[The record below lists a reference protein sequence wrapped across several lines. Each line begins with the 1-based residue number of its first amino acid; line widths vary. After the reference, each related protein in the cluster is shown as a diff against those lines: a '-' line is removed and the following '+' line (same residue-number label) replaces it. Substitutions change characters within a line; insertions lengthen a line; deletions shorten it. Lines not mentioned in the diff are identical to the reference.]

1 MAKEQIDEKD
11 KIKIPEELPLLSLK
25 NSVVFPFLTTPLI
38 VGRKKSLEA
47 VRNASKEH
55 NLIVV
60 AAQKEENKEEVS
72 EEDIYSVGTVCAI
85 KQVSNISENEIKC
98 IVEGISRVKIK
109 NFTQTEPYFRVAV
122 ELMKETPL
130 VEDEETRNLTTTL
143 RMQVEKFIKLGI
155 PLPTAFVVAATNISD
170 TEIQADLFASYL
182 LSDTKQ
188 KQKILEE
195 SNLKKRLKKL
205 TEFLGEELKRFEVQ
219 SQIRDKVQKE
229 VGKTQ
234 REYYLRQQLKAIKNE
249 LGEFDESVALTK
261 ELEKKL
267 QKKKMPKD
275 VKEKVLKEIQRLETI
290 PSMSPEYSYVRT
302 YIEWMLDVP
311 WSEKTKDVLDLKKA
325 KKILDSDHYD
335 LEKVKTHILDYLAVR
350 KLKGETTKGPIL
362 CFVGPP
368 GVGKTSLGQSIA
380 KALGRKFIRMSIG
393 GIRDEAE
400 IRGHRRTYVGALPGR
415 IIQGL
420 TQVGTNNPVFML
432 DEIDKVGMDYRGD
445 PSSAL
450 LEVLDPEQNN
460 SFRDHY
466 LEVPFDLSNV
476 MFITTANILD
486 TIHPALR
493 DRMEIIE
500 IPGYSSEEKVH
511 IAKNFLIPK
520 QLKEQGIEKYN
531 IKFDDEAI
539 LTIIEEYTREAGVR
553 NLERE
558 IANICKKIAREI
570 VEGKKHPEVVT
581 ADTVRK
587 FLGVP
592 KILPSEIEDKN
603 TVGVATGLAYT
614 PVGGDILLIEST
626 YYKGNGNLI
635 LTGKLGDVMQE
646 SAKAAIS
653 YIRSKAKD
661 FGIDEDL
668 FEKSDIHIHVPAGA
682 IPKDGPSA
690 GVAITTS
697 LVSAFTGIPV
707 LRKVGMT
714 GEITLRGRVLPIG
727 GLKEKL
733 LAAKRA
739 GLEKVVLPEK
749 NRQDLEE
756 VPENILKGLK
766 LEFVETIDE
775 VLKHALERSPL
786 KSTEADEKTKKPE
799 SKKPVAEQPVTEKT
813 VAEQPVMEQPAT
825 EQPSGF
831 DSTISAE

>member
-1 MAKEQIDEKD
+1 MAEEKRLGKNKE

-25 NSVVFPFLTTPLI
+25 NSVIFPFLATPLV

-47 VRNASKEH
+47 VKSASREH
-55 NLIVV
+55 KIIVV
-60 AAQKEENKEEVS
+60 VAQKEENKEQVEK
-72 EEDIYSVGTVCAI
+72 DDLYDVGTACAI
-85 KQVSNISENEIKC
+85 KQVANISENETKC

-109 NFTQTEPYFRVAV
+109 YFTQTEPYFRVATEV
-122 ELMKETPL
+122 LEEIPL
-130 VEDEETRNLTTTL
+130 IEDEETENLNTTV
-143 RMQVEKFIKLGI
+143 RMQVEKFIQLGI
-155 PLPTAFVVAATNISD
+155 PLPTAFVVAATNISKPEVQ
-170 TEIQADLFASYL
+170 TDLFASYL
-182 LSDTKQ
+182 LSSTKQ

-195 SNLKKRLKKL
+195 NNLKIRLKKL
-205 TEFLGEELKRFEVQ
+205 TEYLGEELKRFEVQ
-219 SQIRDKVQKE
+219 SQIRDKVHKE

-249 LGEFDESVALTK
+249 LGEFDESIALTR

-267 QKKKMPKD
+267 QKKKMPKEAND
-275 VKEKVLKEIQRLETI
+275 KVLKEIERLEDI
-290 PSMSPEYSYVRT
+290 PSMSPEHSYVRT
-302 YIEWMLDVP
+302 YVELMLDVP
-311 WSEKTKDVLDLKKA
+311 WSEKTKDVMDLKKA
-325 KKILDSDHYD
+325 KKILDGDHYD

-350 KLKGETTKGPIL
+350 KLKGKSTKGPIL

-380 KALGRKFIRMSIG
+380 KSLGRKFIRMSIG

-432 DEIDKVGMDYRGD
+432 DEVDKIGMDYRGD

-450 LEVLDPEQNN
+450 LEVLDPDQNN

-466 LEVPFDLSNV
+466 LEVPFDLSNT

-493 DRMEIIE
+493 DRMETIE
-500 IPGYSSEEKVH
+500 IPGYSSEEKIH
-511 IAKNFLIPK
+511 IAEKFLIPK

-531 IKFDDEAI
+531 VKFTGEAI
-539 LTIIEEYTREAGVR
+539 SLIIEEYTREAGVR

-570 VEGKKHPEVVT
+570 VEGKRYPRNITTKK
-581 ADTVRK
+581 VRNY
-587 FLGVP
+587 LGVS
-592 KILPSEIEDKN
+592 KVLPSEIEDKN
-603 TVGVATGLAYT
+603 RVGVATGLAYT

-626 YYKGNGNLI
+626 YYGGSGVLI

-653 YIRSKAKD
+653 YIHSRAKD
-661 FGIDEDL
+661 FGIEDKL
-668 FEKSDIHIHVPAGA
+668 FSKSDIHIHVPAGA
-682 IPKDGPSA
+682 VPKDGPSA
-690 GVAITTS
+690 GVAITSS

-707 LRKVGMT
+707 IRDVGMT

-739 GLEKVVLPEK
+739 GLKKVVLPEK
-749 NRQDLEE
+749 NRKDLDE
-756 VPENILKGLK
+756 VPKSILKGLK
-766 LEFVETIDE
+766 LEFVENIDD
-775 VLKHALERSPL
+775 VIKHTLERYPSKLESPDD
-786 KSTEADEKTKKPE
+786 KSVKA
-799 SKKPVAEQPVTEKT
+799 PVEEPKIRQSQRFTP
-813 VAEQPVMEQPAT
+813 
-825 EQPSGF
+825 
-831 DSTISAE
+831 TIQ

>member
-1 MAKEQIDEKD
+1 MAEEKRFSKNKE

-25 NSVVFPFLTTPLI
+25 NSVVFPFLATPLV

-47 VRNASKEH
+47 VKSASREH
-55 NLIVV
+55 NIMVV
-60 AAQKEENKEEVS
+60 VAQKEENKELVEK
-72 EEDIYSVGTVCAI
+72 DDLYDVGTACAI
-85 KQVSNISENEIKC
+85 KQVANISENETKC

-109 NFTQTEPYFRVAV
+109 YFTQTEPYFRVATEV
-122 ELMKETPL
+122 LEEIPL
-130 VEDEETRNLTTTL
+130 IEDEETEKLNTTV
-143 RMQVEKFIKLGI
+143 RMQVEKFIQLGI
-155 PLPTAFVVAATNISD
+155 PLPTAFVVAATNISKP
-170 TEIQADLFASYL
+170 EIQTDLFASYL
-182 LSDTKQ
+182 LSSTKQ

-195 SNLKKRLKKL
+195 NNLKIRLKKL
-205 TEFLGEELKRFEVQ
+205 TEYLGEELKRFEVQ

-249 LGEFDESVALTK
+249 LGEFDESMALTR

-267 QKKKMPKD
+267 QKKKMPEEAND
-275 VKEKVLKEIQRLETI
+275 KVLKEIERLENI
-290 PSMSPEYSYVRT
+290 PSMSPEHSYVRT
-302 YIEWMLDVP
+302 YVELMLDVP
-311 WSEKTKDVLDLKKA
+311 WSEKTKDVLNLKKA
-325 KKILDSDHYD
+325 KKILDGDHYD

-350 KLKGETTKGPIL
+350 KLKGKATKGPIL

-380 KALGRKFIRMSIG
+380 KSLGRKFIRMSIG

-432 DEIDKVGMDYRGD
+432 DEIDKVGTDYRGD

-466 LEVPFDLSNV
+466 LEVQFDLSNT

-493 DRMEIIE
+493 DRMETIE
-500 IPGYSSEEKVH
+500 IPGYSSEEKIH
-511 IAKNFLIPK
+511 IAEKFLIPK

-531 IKFDDEAI
+531 VKFTDEAI
-539 LTIIEEYTREAGVR
+539 SLIIEEYTREAGVR

-570 VEGKKHPEVVT
+570 VEGKRYPRNITTGK
-581 ADTVRK
+581 VRD
-587 FLGVP
+587 FLGVS
-592 KILPSEIEDKN
+592 KIFPSEIEDKN
-603 TVGVATGLAYT
+603 KVGVATGLAYT
-614 PVGGDILLIEST
+614 PAGGDILLIEST
-626 YYKGNGNLI
+626 YYRGSGELI

-653 YIRSKAKD
+653 YIHSRAKA
-661 FGIDEDL
+661 FGIADRL
-668 FEKSDIHIHVPAGA
+668 FSKSDIHVHVPAGA
-682 IPKDGPSA
+682 VPKDGPSA
-690 GVAITTS
+690 GVAITSS

-707 LRKVGMT
+707 IRDVGMT

-739 GLEKVVLPEK
+739 GLKKVVLPEK
-749 NRQDLEE
+749 NRKDLDE
-756 VPENILKGLK
+756 VPKGILKGLK
-766 LEFVETIDE
+766 LEFVENIDD
-775 VLKHALERSPL
+775 VIKHTLERYPSKVCTPDDKGVKISDEEL
-786 KSTEADEKTKKPE
+786 KIRQSQRFTP
-799 SKKPVAEQPVTEKT
+799 
-813 VAEQPVMEQPAT
+813 
-825 EQPSGF
+825 
-831 DSTISAE
+831 TIQ

>member
-1 MAKEQIDEKD
+1 MAEEKRFSKNKE

-25 NSVVFPFLTTPLI
+25 NSVVFPFLATPLV

-47 VRNASKEH
+47 VKSASREH
-55 NLIVV
+55 NIMVV
-60 AAQKEENKEEVS
+60 VAQKEENKEQVEKG
-72 EEDIYSVGTVCAI
+72 DLYDVGTACAI
-85 KQVSNISENEIKC
+85 KQVANISESETKC

-109 NFTQTEPYFRVAV
+109 YFTQTEPYFRVAT
-122 ELMKETPL
+122 EALEEIPL
-130 VEDEETRNLTTTL
+130 IEDEETEKLNTTV
-143 RMQVEKFIKLGI
+143 RMQVEKFIQLGI
-155 PLPTAFVVAATNISD
+155 PLPTAFVVAATNISRP
-170 TEIQADLFASYL
+170 EIQTDLFASYL
-182 LSDTKQ
+182 LSSTKQ

-195 SNLKKRLKKL
+195 NNLKIRLKKL
-205 TEFLGEELKRFEVQ
+205 TEYLGEELKRFEVQ

-249 LGEFDESVALTK
+249 LGEFDESIALTR

-267 QKKKMPKD
+267 QKKKMPKEAKD
-275 VKEKVLKEIQRLETI
+275 KVLKEIERLENI

-302 YIEWMLDVP
+302 YVELMLDVP
-311 WSEKTKDVLDLKKA
+311 WSEKTKDVLNLKKA
-325 KKILDSDHYD
+325 KKILDGDHYD

-350 KLKGETTKGPIL
+350 KLKGKATKGPIL

-380 KALGRKFIRMSIG
+380 KSLGRKFIRMSIG

-466 LEVPFDLSNV
+466 LEVQFDLSNT

-493 DRMEIIE
+493 DRMETIE
-500 IPGYSSEEKVH
+500 IPGYSSEEKIH
-511 IAKNFLIPK
+511 IAEKFLIPK
-520 QLKEQGIEKYN
+520 QLKEQGVEKYN
-531 IKFDDEAI
+531 VKFTGKAI
-539 LTIIEEYTREAGVR
+539 SLIIEEYTREAGVR

-570 VEGKKHPEVVT
+570 VEGKRYPRNITSER
-581 ADTVRK
+581 VRD
-587 FLGVP
+587 FLGVS
-592 KILPSEIEDKN
+592 KIFPSEIEDKN
-603 TVGVATGLAYT
+603 KVGVATGLAYT

-626 YYKGNGNLI
+626 YYRGSGELI

-653 YIRSKAKD
+653 YIHSRAKA
-661 FGIDEDL
+661 FGIEDKL
-668 FEKSDIHIHVPAGA
+668 FSKSDIHIHVPAGA
-682 IPKDGPSA
+682 VPKDGPSA
-690 GVAITTS
+690 GVAITSS

-707 LRKVGMT
+707 IRDVGMT

-739 GLEKVVLPEK
+739 GLKKVVLPEK
-749 NRQDLEE
+749 NRKDLDE
-756 VPENILKGLK
+756 VPKGIFKGLK
-766 LEFVETIDE
+766 LEFVENIDD
-775 VLKHALERSPL
+775 VIKHTLERYPL
-786 KSTEADEKTKKPE
+786 NVDISGDKGIKISDEELKIRQSHRFT
-799 SKKPVAEQPVTEKT
+799 
-813 VAEQPVMEQPAT
+813 
-825 EQPSGF
+825 
-831 DSTISAE
+831 STIQ

>member
-1 MAKEQIDEKD
+1 MAEEKRLGKNKE

-25 NSVVFPFLTTPLI
+25 NSVIFPFLATPLV

-47 VRNASKEH
+47 VKSASREH
-55 NLIVV
+55 KIIVV
-60 AAQKEENKEEVS
+60 VAQKEENKEQVEK
-72 EEDIYSVGTVCAI
+72 DDLYDVGTACAI
-85 KQVSNISENEIKC
+85 KQVANISENETKC

-109 NFTQTEPYFRVAV
+109 YFTQTEPYFRVATEV
-122 ELMKETPL
+122 LEEIPL
-130 VEDEETRNLTTTL
+130 IEDEETENLNTTV
-143 RMQVEKFIKLGI
+143 RMQVEKFIQLGI
-155 PLPTAFVVAATNISD
+155 PLPTAFVVAATNISKPEVQ
-170 TEIQADLFASYL
+170 TDLFASYL
-182 LSDTKQ
+182 LSSTKQ

-195 SNLKKRLKKL
+195 NNLKIRLKKL
-205 TEFLGEELKRFEVQ
+205 TEYLGEELKRFEVQ
-219 SQIRDKVQKE
+219 SQIRDKVHKE

-249 LGEFDESVALTK
+249 LGEFDESISLTR

-267 QKKKMPKD
+267 QKKKMPKEAND
-275 VKEKVLKEIQRLETI
+275 KVLKEIERLEDI
-290 PSMSPEYSYVRT
+290 PSMSPEHSYVRT
-302 YIEWMLDVP
+302 YVELMLDVP
-311 WSEKTKDVLDLKKA
+311 WSEKTKDVVDLKKA
-325 KKILDSDHYD
+325 KKILDGDHYD

-350 KLKGETTKGPIL
+350 KLKGKSTKGPIL

-380 KALGRKFIRMSIG
+380 KSLGRKFIRMSIG

-432 DEIDKVGMDYRGD
+432 DEVDKVGMDYRGD

-450 LEVLDPEQNN
+450 LEVLDPDQNN

-466 LEVPFDLSNV
+466 LEVPFDLSNT

-493 DRMEIIE
+493 DRMETIE
-500 IPGYSSEEKVH
+500 IPGYSSEEKIH
-511 IAKNFLIPK
+511 IAEKFLVPK

-531 IKFDDEAI
+531 VKFTGEAI
-539 LTIIEEYTREAGVR
+539 SLIIEEYTREAGVR

-570 VEGKKHPEVVT
+570 VEGKRYPRNITTKK
-581 ADTVRK
+581 VRNY
-587 FLGVP
+587 LGVS
-592 KILPSEIEDKN
+592 KVLPSEIEDKN
-603 TVGVATGLAYT
+603 RVGVATGLAYT

-626 YYKGNGNLI
+626 YYGGSGILI

-653 YIRSKAKD
+653 YIHSRAKD
-661 FGIDEDL
+661 FGIEDKL
-668 FEKSDIHIHVPAGA
+668 FSKSDIHIHVPAGA
-682 IPKDGPSA
+682 VPKDGPSA
-690 GVAITTS
+690 GVAITSS

-707 LRKVGMT
+707 IRDVGMT

-739 GLEKVVLPEK
+739 GLKKVVLPEK
-749 NRQDLEE
+749 NRKDLDD
-756 VPENILKGLK
+756 VPKSILKGLK
-766 LEFVETIDE
+766 LEFVENIDD
-775 VLKHALERSPL
+775 VIKHTLERYPSKLESPDD
-786 KSTEADEKTKKPE
+786 KIVKA
-799 SKKPVAEQPVTEKT
+799 PVEEPKIRQSQRFTP
-813 VAEQPVMEQPAT
+813 
-825 EQPSGF
+825 
-831 DSTISAE
+831 TIQ

>member
-1 MAKEQIDEKD
+1 MAEEKRLGKNKE

-25 NSVVFPFLTTPLI
+25 NSVVFPFLATPLV

-47 VRNASKEH
+47 VKSASREH
-55 NLIVV
+55 KIIVV
-60 AAQKEENKEEVS
+60 VAQKEENKEQVEK
-72 EEDIYSVGTVCAI
+72 DDLYDVGTACAI
-85 KQVSNISENEIKC
+85 KQVANISENETKC

-109 NFTQTEPYFRVAV
+109 YFTQTEPYFRVATEV
-122 ELMKETPL
+122 LEEIPL
-130 VEDEETRNLTTTL
+130 IEDEETENLNTTV
-143 RMQVEKFIKLGI
+143 RMQVEKFIQLGI
-155 PLPTAFVVAATNISD
+155 PLPTAFVVAATNISRPD
-170 TEIQADLFASYL
+170 VQTDLFASYL
-182 LSDTKQ
+182 LSSTKQ

-195 SNLKKRLKKL
+195 NNLKIRLKKL
-205 TEFLGEELKRFEVQ
+205 TEYLGEELKRFEVQ

-249 LGEFDESVALTK
+249 LGEFDESIALTR

-267 QKKKMPKD
+267 QKKKMPKEAND
-275 VKEKVLKEIQRLETI
+275 KVLKEIERLEDI
-290 PSMSPEYSYVRT
+290 PSMSPEHSYVRT
-302 YIEWMLDVP
+302 YVELMLDVP
-311 WSEKTKDVLDLKKA
+311 WSEKTKDVMDLKKA
-325 KKILDSDHYD
+325 KKILDGDHYD

-350 KLKGETTKGPIL
+350 KLKGKSTKGPIL

-380 KALGRKFIRMSIG
+380 KSLGRKFIRMSIG

-432 DEIDKVGMDYRGD
+432 DEVDKVGMDYRGD

-450 LEVLDPEQNN
+450 LEVLDPDQNN

-466 LEVPFDLSNV
+466 LEVPFDLSNT

-493 DRMEIIE
+493 DRMETIE
-500 IPGYSSEEKVH
+500 IPGYSSEEKIH
-511 IAKNFLIPK
+511 IAEKFLIPK

-531 IKFDDEAI
+531 VKFTGEAI
-539 LTIIEEYTREAGVR
+539 SLIIEEYTREAGVR

-570 VEGKKHPEVVT
+570 VEGKRYPSNITTKK
-581 ADTVRK
+581 VRNY
-587 FLGVP
+587 LGVS
-592 KILPSEIEDKN
+592 KVLPSEIEDKN
-603 TVGVATGLAYT
+603 RVGVATGLAYT

-626 YYKGNGNLI
+626 YYGGSGVLI

-653 YIRSKAKD
+653 YIHSRAKD
-661 FGIDEDL
+661 FGIEDKL
-668 FEKSDIHIHVPAGA
+668 FSKSDIHIHVPAGA
-682 IPKDGPSA
+682 VPKDGPSA
-690 GVAITTS
+690 GVAITSS

-707 LRKVGMT
+707 IRNVGMT

-739 GLEKVVLPEK
+739 GLKKVVLPEK
-749 NRQDLEE
+749 NRKDLDE
-756 VPENILKGLK
+756 VPKSILKGLK
-766 LEFVETIDE
+766 LEFVENIDD
-775 VLKHALERSPL
+775 VIKHTLERYPSKLESPDD
-786 KSTEADEKTKKPE
+786 KGVKAPVEEPE
-799 SKKPVAEQPVTEKT
+799 IRQSQRFTP
-813 VAEQPVMEQPAT
+813 
-825 EQPSGF
+825 
-831 DSTISAE
+831 TIQ

>member
-1 MAKEQIDEKD
+1 MAEEKRLGKNKE

-25 NSVVFPFLTTPLI
+25 NSVIFPFLATPLV

-47 VRNASKEH
+47 VKSASREH
-55 NLIVV
+55 KIIVV
-60 AAQKEENKEEVS
+60 VAQKEENKEQVEK
-72 EEDIYSVGTVCAI
+72 DDLYDVGTACAI
-85 KQVSNISENEIKC
+85 KQVANISESETKC

-109 NFTQTEPYFRVAV
+109 YFTQTEPYFRVATEV
-122 ELMKETPL
+122 LEEIPL
-130 VEDEETRNLTTTL
+130 IEDEETENLNTTV
-143 RMQVEKFIKLGI
+143 RMQVEKFIQLGI
-155 PLPTAFVVAATNISD
+155 PLPTAFVVAATNISKPEVQ
-170 TEIQADLFASYL
+170 TDLFASYL
-182 LSDTKQ
+182 LSSTKQ

-195 SNLKKRLKKL
+195 NNLKIRLKKL
-205 TEFLGEELKRFEVQ
+205 TEYLGEELKRFEVQ
-219 SQIRDKVQKE
+219 SQIRDKVHKE

-249 LGEFDESVALTK
+249 LGEFDESIALTR

-267 QKKKMPKD
+267 QKKKMPKEAND
-275 VKEKVLKEIQRLETI
+275 KVLKEIERLEDI
-290 PSMSPEYSYVRT
+290 PSMSPEHSYVRT
-302 YIEWMLDVP
+302 YVELMLDVP
-311 WSEKTKDVLDLKKA
+311 WSEKTKDVMDLKKA
-325 KKILDSDHYD
+325 KKILDGDHYD

-350 KLKGETTKGPIL
+350 KLKGKSTKGPIL

-380 KALGRKFIRMSIG
+380 KSLGRKFIRMSIG

-432 DEIDKVGMDYRGD
+432 DEVDKVGMDYRGD

-450 LEVLDPEQNN
+450 LEVLDPDQNN

-466 LEVPFDLSNV
+466 LEVPFDLSNT

-493 DRMEIIE
+493 DRMETIE
-500 IPGYSSEEKVH
+500 IPGYSSEEKIH
-511 IAKNFLIPK
+511 IAEKFLIPK

-531 IKFDDEAI
+531 VKFTGEAI
-539 LTIIEEYTREAGVR
+539 SLIIEEYTREAGVR

-570 VEGKKHPEVVT
+570 VEGKRYPRNITTKK
-581 ADTVRK
+581 VRNY
-587 FLGVP
+587 LGVS
-592 KILPSEIEDKN
+592 KVLPSEIEDKN
-603 TVGVATGLAYT
+603 RVGVATGLAYT

-626 YYKGNGNLI
+626 YYGGSGVLI

-653 YIRSKAKD
+653 YIHSRAKD
-661 FGIDEDL
+661 FGIEDKL
-668 FEKSDIHIHVPAGA
+668 FSKSDIHIHVPAGA
-682 IPKDGPSA
+682 VPKDGPSA
-690 GVAITTS
+690 GVAITSS

-707 LRKVGMT
+707 IRDVGMT

-739 GLEKVVLPEK
+739 GLKKVVLPEK
-749 NRQDLEE
+749 NRKDLDE
-756 VPENILKGLK
+756 VPKSILKGLK
-766 LEFVETIDE
+766 LEFVENIDD
-775 VLKHALERSPL
+775 VIKHTLERYPSKLESPDD
-786 KSTEADEKTKKPE
+786 KSVKA
-799 SKKPVAEQPVTEKT
+799 PVEEPKIRQSQRFTP
-813 VAEQPVMEQPAT
+813 
-825 EQPSGF
+825 
-831 DSTISAE
+831 TIQ

>member
-1 MAKEQIDEKD
+1 MAEEKRLGKNKE

-25 NSVVFPFLTTPLI
+25 NSVVFPFLATPLV

-47 VRNASKEH
+47 VKSASREH
-55 NLIVV
+55 KIIVV
-60 AAQKEENKEEVS
+60 VAQKEENKEQVEK
-72 EEDIYSVGTVCAI
+72 DDLYDVGTACAI
-85 KQVSNISENEIKC
+85 KQVANISENETKC

-109 NFTQTEPYFRVAV
+109 YFTQTEPYFRVATEV
-122 ELMKETPL
+122 LEEIPL
-130 VEDEETRNLTTTL
+130 IEDEETENLNTTV
-143 RMQVEKFIKLGI
+143 RMQVEKFIQLGI
-155 PLPTAFVVAATNISD
+155 PLPTAFVVAATNISKPEVQ
-170 TEIQADLFASYL
+170 TDLFASYL
-182 LSDTKQ
+182 LSSTKQ

-195 SNLKKRLKKL
+195 NNLKIRLKKL
-205 TEFLGEELKRFEVQ
+205 TEYLGEELKRFEVQ

-249 LGEFDESVALTK
+249 LGEFDESIALTK

-267 QKKKMPKD
+267 QKKKMPKEAND
-275 VKEKVLKEIQRLETI
+275 KVLKEIERLEDI
-290 PSMSPEYSYVRT
+290 PSMSPEHSYVRT
-302 YIEWMLDVP
+302 YVELMLDVP
-311 WSEKTKDVLDLKKA
+311 WSEKTKDVMDLKKS
-325 KKILDSDHYD
+325 KKILDGDHYD

-350 KLKGETTKGPIL
+350 KLKGKSTKGPIL

-380 KALGRKFIRMSIG
+380 KSLGRKFIRMSIG

-432 DEIDKVGMDYRGD
+432 DEVDKVGMDYRGD

-450 LEVLDPEQNN
+450 LEVLDPDQNN

-466 LEVPFDLSNV
+466 LEVPFDLSNT

-486 TIHPALR
+486 TVHPALR
-493 DRMEIIE
+493 DRMETIE
-500 IPGYSSEEKVH
+500 IPGYSSEEKIH
-511 IAKNFLIPK
+511 IAEKFLIPK

-531 IKFDDEAI
+531 VKFTGEAI
-539 LTIIEEYTREAGVR
+539 SLIIEEYTREAGVR

-570 VEGKKHPEVVT
+570 VEEKRYPRNITTER
-581 ADTVRK
+581 VRN
-587 FLGVP
+587 FLGVS
-592 KILPSEIEDKN
+592 KVLPSEIEDKN
-603 TVGVATGLAYT
+603 RVGVATGLAYT

-626 YYKGNGNLI
+626 YYGGSGELI

-653 YIRSKAKD
+653 YIHSRAKD
-661 FGIDEDL
+661 FGIEDKL
-668 FEKSDIHIHVPAGA
+668 FSKSDIHIHVPAGA
-682 IPKDGPSA
+682 VPKDGPSA
-690 GVAITTS
+690 GVAITSS

-707 LRKVGMT
+707 IRNVGMT

-739 GLEKVVLPEK
+739 GLKKVVLPEK
-749 NRQDLEE
+749 NRKDLDE
-756 VPENILKGLK
+756 VPKSILKGLK
-766 LEFVETIDE
+766 LEFVENIDD
-775 VLKHALERSPL
+775 VIKHTLERYPSKLESPDD
-786 KSTEADEKTKKPE
+786 KGVKA
-799 SKKPVAEQPVTEKT
+799 PVEEPKIRQSQRFTP
-813 VAEQPVMEQPAT
+813 
-825 EQPSGF
+825 
-831 DSTISAE
+831 TIQ

>member
-1 MAKEQIDEKD
+1 MAEEKRLGKNKE

-25 NSVVFPFLTTPLI
+25 NSVVFPFLATPLV

-47 VRNASKEH
+47 VKSASREH
-55 NLIVV
+55 KIIVV
-60 AAQKEENKEEVS
+60 VAQKEENKEQVEK
-72 EEDIYSVGTVCAI
+72 DDLYDVGTACAI
-85 KQVSNISENEIKC
+85 KQVANISENETKC

-109 NFTQTEPYFRVAV
+109 YFTQTEPYFRVATEV
-122 ELMKETPL
+122 LEEIPL
-130 VEDEETRNLTTTL
+130 IEDEETENLNTTV
-143 RMQVEKFIKLGI
+143 RMQVEKFIQLGI
-155 PLPTAFVVAATNISD
+155 PLPTAFVVAATNISRPD
-170 TEIQADLFASYL
+170 VQTDLFASYL
-182 LSDTKQ
+182 LSSTKQ

-195 SNLKKRLKKL
+195 NNLKIRLKKL
-205 TEFLGEELKRFEVQ
+205 TEYLGEELKRFEVQ

-249 LGEFDESVALTK
+249 LGEFDESIALTR

-267 QKKKMPKD
+267 QKKKMPKEAND
-275 VKEKVLKEIQRLETI
+275 KVLKEIERLEDI
-290 PSMSPEYSYVRT
+290 PSMSPEHSYVRT
-302 YIEWMLDVP
+302 YVELMLDVP
-311 WSEKTKDVLDLKKA
+311 WSEKTKDVMDLKKA
-325 KKILDSDHYD
+325 KKILDGDHYD

-350 KLKGETTKGPIL
+350 KLKGKSTKGPIL

-380 KALGRKFIRMSIG
+380 KSLGRKFIRMSIG

-432 DEIDKVGMDYRGD
+432 DEVDKIGMDYRGD

-450 LEVLDPEQNN
+450 LEVLDPDQNN

-466 LEVPFDLSNV
+466 LEVPFDLSNT

-493 DRMEIIE
+493 DRMETIE
-500 IPGYSSEEKVH
+500 IPGYSSEEKIH
-511 IAKNFLIPK
+511 IAEKFLIPK

-531 IKFDDEAI
+531 VKFTGEAI
-539 LTIIEEYTREAGVR
+539 SLIIEEYTREAGVR

-570 VEGKKHPEVVT
+570 VEGKRYPRNITTKK
-581 ADTVRK
+581 VRNY
-587 FLGVP
+587 LGVS
-592 KILPSEIEDKN
+592 KVLPSEIEDKN
-603 TVGVATGLAYT
+603 RVGVATGLAYT

-626 YYKGNGNLI
+626 YYGGSGVLI

-653 YIRSKAKD
+653 YIHSRAKD
-661 FGIDEDL
+661 FGIEDKL
-668 FEKSDIHIHVPAGA
+668 FSKSDIHIHVPAGA
-682 IPKDGPSA
+682 VPKDGPSA
-690 GVAITTS
+690 GVAITSS

-707 LRKVGMT
+707 IRDVGMT

-739 GLEKVVLPEK
+739 GLKKVVLPEK
-749 NRQDLEE
+749 NRKDLDD
-756 VPENILKGLK
+756 VPKSILKGLK
-766 LEFVETIDE
+766 LEFVENIDD
-775 VLKHALERSPL
+775 VIKHTLERYPSKLESPDD
-786 KSTEADEKTKKPE
+786 KGVKA
-799 SKKPVAEQPVTEKT
+799 PVEEPKIRQSQRFTP
-813 VAEQPVMEQPAT
+813 
-825 EQPSGF
+825 
-831 DSTISAE
+831 TIQ

>member
-1 MAKEQIDEKD
+1 MAEEKRFSKNKE

-25 NSVVFPFLTTPLI
+25 NSVVFPFLATPLV

-47 VRNASKEH
+47 IKSASREH
-55 NLIVV
+55 KIIVV
-60 AAQKEENKEEVS
+60 VAQKEENKEQVEK
-72 EEDIYSVGTVCAI
+72 DDLYDVGTACAI
-85 KQVSNISENEIKC
+85 KQVANISESEIKC

-109 NFTQTEPYFRVAV
+109 YFTQTEPYFRAATEVL
-122 ELMKETPL
+122 EEIPL
-130 VEDEETRNLTTTL
+130 IEDEETENLNTTV
-143 RMQVEKFIKLGI
+143 RMQVEKFIQLGI
-155 PLPTAFVVAATNISD
+155 PLPTAFVVAATNISKPEVQ
-170 TEIQADLFASYL
+170 TDLFASYL
-182 LSDTKQ
+182 LSGTKQ

-195 SNLKKRLKKL
+195 NNLKIRLKKL
-205 TEFLGEELKRFEVQ
+205 TEYLGEELKRFEVQ

-234 REYYLRQQLKAIKNE
+234 REYYLRQQLKTIKNE
-249 LGEFDESVALTK
+249 LGEFDESIALTR

-267 QKKKMPKD
+267 QKKKMPKEAND
-275 VKEKVLKEIQRLETI
+275 KVLKEIERLEDI
-290 PSMSPEYSYVRT
+290 PSMSPEHSYVRT
-302 YIEWMLDVP
+302 YVELMLDVP
-311 WSEKTKDVLDLKKA
+311 WSEKTKDVMDLKKA
-325 KKILDSDHYD
+325 KKILDGDHYD

-350 KLKGETTKGPIL
+350 KLKGKSTKGPIL

-380 KALGRKFIRMSIG
+380 KSLGRKFIRMSIG

-420 TQVGTNNPVFML
+420 TQAGTNNPVFML

-466 LEVPFDLSNV
+466 LEVSFDLSNT

-493 DRMEIIE
+493 DRMETIE
-500 IPGYSSEEKVH
+500 IPGYSSEEKIH
-511 IAKNFLIPK
+511 IAEKFLIPK
-520 QLKEQGIEKYN
+520 QLEEQGIEKYN
-531 IKFDDEAI
+531 VKFTGEAI
-539 LTIIEEYTREAGVR
+539 SLIIEEYTREAGVR

-558 IANICKKIAREI
+558 IANIYKKIAREI
-570 VEGKKHPEVVT
+570 VEGKRYPRNIT
-581 ADTVRK
+581 AERVRN
-587 FLGVP
+587 FLGVS
-592 KILPSEIEDKN
+592 KVLPSEIEDKN
-603 TVGVATGLAYT
+603 RVGVATGLAYT
-614 PVGGDILLIEST
+614 PAGGDILLIEST
-626 YYKGNGNLI
+626 YYGGSGVLI

-653 YIRSKAKD
+653 YIRSRAKD
-661 FGIDEDL
+661 FGIEDKL
-668 FEKSDIHIHVPAGA
+668 FSKSDIHIHVPAGA
-682 IPKDGPSA
+682 VSKDGPSA
-690 GVAITTS
+690 GVAITSS

-707 LRKVGMT
+707 IRDVGMT

-739 GLEKVVLPEK
+739 GLKKVVLPEK
-749 NRQDLEE
+749 NSKDLDE
-756 VPENILKGLK
+756 VPKSILKGLK
-766 LEFVETIDE
+766 LEFVKNIDD
-775 VLKHALERSPL
+775 VIKHTLERYPSKLESPDD
-786 KSTEADEKTKKPE
+786 KGVKAPVGEPE
-799 SKKPVAEQPVTEKT
+799 IRQSQRFTP
-813 VAEQPVMEQPAT
+813 
-825 EQPSGF
+825 
-831 DSTISAE
+831 TIQ

>member
-1 MAKEQIDEKD
+1 MAEEKRLGKNKE

-25 NSVVFPFLTTPLI
+25 NSVIFPFLATPLV

-47 VRNASKEH
+47 VKSASREH
-55 NLIVV
+55 KIIVV
-60 AAQKEENKEEVS
+60 VAQKEENKEQVEK
-72 EEDIYSVGTVCAI
+72 DDLYDVGTACAI
-85 KQVSNISENEIKC
+85 KQVANISENETKC

-109 NFTQTEPYFRVAV
+109 YFTQTEPYFRVATEV
-122 ELMKETPL
+122 LEEIPL
-130 VEDEETRNLTTTL
+130 IEDEETENLNTTV
-143 RMQVEKFIKLGI
+143 RMQVEKFIQLGI
-155 PLPTAFVVAATNISD
+155 PLPTAFVVAATNISKPEVQ
-170 TEIQADLFASYL
+170 TDLFASYL
-182 LSDTKQ
+182 LSSTKQ

-195 SNLKKRLKKL
+195 NNLKIRLKKL
-205 TEFLGEELKRFEVQ
+205 TEYLGEELKRFEVQ
-219 SQIRDKVQKE
+219 SQIRDKVHKE

-249 LGEFDESVALTK
+249 LGEFDESIALTR

-267 QKKKMPKD
+267 QKKKMPKEAND
-275 VKEKVLKEIQRLETI
+275 KVLKEIERLEDI
-290 PSMSPEYSYVRT
+290 PSMSPEHSYVRT
-302 YIEWMLDVP
+302 YVELMLDVP
-311 WSEKTKDVLDLKKA
+311 WSEKTKDVVDLKKA
-325 KKILDSDHYD
+325 KKILDGDHYD

-350 KLKGETTKGPIL
+350 KLKGKSTKGPIL

-380 KALGRKFIRMSIG
+380 KSLGRKFIRMSIG

-432 DEIDKVGMDYRGD
+432 DEVDKVGMDYRGD

-450 LEVLDPEQNN
+450 LEVLDPDQNN

-466 LEVPFDLSNV
+466 LEVPFDLSNT

-493 DRMEIIE
+493 DRMETIE
-500 IPGYSSEEKVH
+500 IPGYSSEEKIH
-511 IAKNFLIPK
+511 IAEKFLVPK

-531 IKFDDEAI
+531 VKFTGEAI
-539 LTIIEEYTREAGVR
+539 SLIIEEYTREAGVR

-570 VEGKKHPEVVT
+570 VEGKRYPRNITTKK
-581 ADTVRK
+581 VRNY
-587 FLGVP
+587 LGVS
-592 KILPSEIEDKN
+592 KVLPSEIEDKN
-603 TVGVATGLAYT
+603 RVGVATGLAYT

-626 YYKGNGNLI
+626 YYGGSGVLI

-653 YIRSKAKD
+653 YIHSRAKD
-661 FGIDEDL
+661 FGIEDKL
-668 FEKSDIHIHVPAGA
+668 FSKSDIHIHVPAGA
-682 IPKDGPSA
+682 VPKDGPSA
-690 GVAITTS
+690 GVAITSS

-707 LRKVGMT
+707 IRDVGMT

-739 GLEKVVLPEK
+739 GLKKVVLPEK
-749 NRQDLEE
+749 NRKDLDD
-756 VPENILKGLK
+756 VPKSILKGLK
-766 LEFVETIDE
+766 LEFVENIDD
-775 VLKHALERSPL
+775 VIKHTLERYPSKLESPDD
-786 KSTEADEKTKKPE
+786 KIVKA
-799 SKKPVAEQPVTEKT
+799 PVEEPKIRQSQRFTP
-813 VAEQPVMEQPAT
+813 
-825 EQPSGF
+825 
-831 DSTISAE
+831 TIQ

>member
-1 MAKEQIDEKD
+1 MAEEKRFSKNKE

-25 NSVVFPFLTTPLI
+25 NSVVFPFLATPLV

-47 VRNASKEH
+47 VKSASREH
-55 NLIVV
+55 NIMVV
-60 AAQKEENKEEVS
+60 VAQKEENKELVEK
-72 EEDIYSVGTVCAI
+72 DDLYDVGTACAI
-85 KQVSNISENEIKC
+85 KQVANISENETKC

-109 NFTQTEPYFRVAV
+109 YFTQTEPYFRVATEV
-122 ELMKETPL
+122 LEEIPL
-130 VEDEETRNLTTTL
+130 IEDEETEKLNTTV
-143 RMQVEKFIKLGI
+143 RMQVEKFIQLGI
-155 PLPTAFVVAATNISD
+155 PLPTAFVVAATNISKP
-170 TEIQADLFASYL
+170 EIQTDLFASYL
-182 LSDTKQ
+182 LSSTKQ

-195 SNLKKRLKKL
+195 NNLKIRLKKL
-205 TEFLGEELKRFEVQ
+205 TVYLGEELKRFEVQ

-249 LGEFDESVALTK
+249 LGEFDESMALTR

-267 QKKKMPKD
+267 QKKKMPKEARD
-275 VKEKVLKEIQRLETI
+275 KVLKEIERLENI

-302 YIEWMLDVP
+302 YVELMLDVP
-311 WSEKTKDVLDLKKA
+311 WSEKTKDVMDLKKA
-325 KKILDSDHYD
+325 KKILDGDHYD

-350 KLKGETTKGPIL
+350 KLKGKSTKGPIL

-380 KALGRKFIRMSIG
+380 KSLGRKFVRMSIG

-432 DEIDKVGMDYRGD
+432 DEVDKVGMDYRGD

-450 LEVLDPEQNN
+450 LEVLDPDQNN

-466 LEVPFDLSNV
+466 LEVPFDLSNT

-493 DRMEIIE
+493 DRMETIE
-500 IPGYSSEEKVH
+500 IPGYSSEEKIH
-511 IAKNFLIPK
+511 IAEKFLIPK

-531 IKFDDEAI
+531 VKFTCEAI
-539 LTIIEEYTREAGVR
+539 SLIIEEYTREAGVR

-570 VEGKKHPEVVT
+570 VERKKYPRNVT
-581 ADTVRK
+581 TEKVRNY
-587 FLGVP
+587 LGVS
-592 KILPSEIEDKN
+592 KVLPSEIEDKN
-603 TVGVATGLAYT
+603 RVGVATGLAYT
-614 PVGGDILLIEST
+614 PAGGDILLIEST
-626 YYKGNGNLI
+626 YYGGSGELI

-653 YIRSKAKD
+653 YIHSRAKAL
-661 FGIDEDL
+661 GIEDKL
-668 FEKSDIHIHVPAGA
+668 FSKSDIHVHVPAGA
-682 IPKDGPSA
+682 VPKDGPSA
-690 GVAITTS
+690 GVAITSS
-697 LVSAFTGIPV
+697 LVSSFTGIPV
-707 LRKVGMT
+707 IRDVGMT

-739 GLEKVVLPEK
+739 GLKKVVLPEK
-749 NRQDLEE
+749 NRKDLDE
-756 VPENILKGLK
+756 VPKNTLKGLK
-766 LEFVETIDE
+766 LEFVENIDD
-775 VLKHALERSPL
+775 VIKHTLERYPSKVDSRGDKGVRIPDEEL
-786 KSTEADEKTKKPE
+786 KIRQSQRFTP
-799 SKKPVAEQPVTEKT
+799 
-813 VAEQPVMEQPAT
+813 
-825 EQPSGF
+825 
-831 DSTISAE
+831 TIQ

>member
-1 MAKEQIDEKD
+1 MAEEKRLGKNKE

-25 NSVVFPFLTTPLI
+25 NSVIFPFLATPLV

-47 VRNASKEH
+47 VKSASREH
-55 NLIVV
+55 KIIVV
-60 AAQKEENKEEVS
+60 VAQKEENKEQVEK
-72 EEDIYSVGTVCAI
+72 DDLYDVGTACAI
-85 KQVSNISENEIKC
+85 KQVANISESETKC

-109 NFTQTEPYFRVAV
+109 YFTQTEPYFRVATEV
-122 ELMKETPL
+122 LEEIPL
-130 VEDEETRNLTTTL
+130 IEDEETENLNITV
-143 RMQVEKFIKLGI
+143 RMQVEKFIQLGI
-155 PLPTAFVVAATNISD
+155 PLPTAFVVAATNISKPEVQ
-170 TEIQADLFASYL
+170 TDLFASYL
-182 LSDTKQ
+182 LSSTKQ

-195 SNLKKRLKKL
+195 NNLKIRLKKL
-205 TEFLGEELKRFEVQ
+205 TEYLGEELKRFEVQ

-249 LGEFDESVALTK
+249 LGEFDESIALTR

-267 QKKKMPKD
+267 QKKKMPKEVND
-275 VKEKVLKEIQRLETI
+275 KVLKEIERLEDI
-290 PSMSPEYSYVRT
+290 PSMSPEHSYVRT
-302 YIEWMLDVP
+302 YVELMLDVP
-311 WSEKTKDVLDLKKA
+311 WSEKTNDVMDLKKA
-325 KKILDSDHYD
+325 KKILDGDHYD

-350 KLKGETTKGPIL
+350 KLKGKSTKGPIL

-380 KALGRKFIRMSIG
+380 KSLGRKFIRMSIG

-432 DEIDKVGMDYRGD
+432 DEVDKVGMDYRGD

-450 LEVLDPEQNN
+450 LEVLDPDQNN

-466 LEVPFDLSNV
+466 LEVPFDLSNT

-493 DRMEIIE
+493 DRMETIE
-500 IPGYSSEEKVH
+500 IPGYSSEEKIH
-511 IAKNFLIPK
+511 IAEKFLVPK

-531 IKFDDEAI
+531 VKFTGEAI
-539 LTIIEEYTREAGVR
+539 SLIIEEYTREAGVR

-570 VEGKKHPEVVT
+570 VEGKRYPRNITTEK
-581 ADTVRK
+581 VRNY
-587 FLGVP
+587 LGVS
-592 KILPSEIEDKN
+592 KVFPSEIEDKN
-603 TVGVATGLAYT
+603 RVGVATGLAYT

-626 YYKGNGNLI
+626 YYGGSGELI

-653 YIRSKAKD
+653 YIHSRAKD
-661 FGIDEDL
+661 FGIEDKL
-668 FEKSDIHIHVPAGA
+668 FSKSDIHIHVPAGA
-682 IPKDGPSA
+682 VPKDGPSA
-690 GVAITTS
+690 GVAITSS

-707 LRKVGMT
+707 IRDVGMT

-739 GLEKVVLPEK
+739 GLKKVVLPEK
-749 NRQDLEE
+749 NRKDLDD
-756 VPENILKGLK
+756 VPKSILKGLK
-766 LEFVETIDE
+766 LEFVENIDD
-775 VLKHALERSPL
+775 VIKHTLERYPSKLESPDD
-786 KSTEADEKTKKPE
+786 KGVKAFVEEPKIRQSQRFTP
-799 SKKPVAEQPVTEKT
+799 
-813 VAEQPVMEQPAT
+813 
-825 EQPSGF
+825 
-831 DSTISAE
+831 TIQ

>member
-1 MAKEQIDEKD
+1 MTAEEKKFNKDIDR
-11 KIKIPEELPLLSLK
+11 INIPKELPLLSLK
-25 NSVVFPFLTTPLI
+25 NSVVFPFLATPLV
-38 VGRKKSLEA
+38 VGRKNSLEA
-47 VRNASKEH
+47 VKSASSEH
-55 NLIVV
+55 KIIVV
-60 AAQKEENKEEVS
+60 VAQKEENKELVGK
-72 EEDIYSVGTVCAI
+72 EDLYEIGTACAI
-85 KQVSNISENEIKC
+85 KQVANISENEIKC
-98 IVEGISRVKIK
+98 VVEGISRVKIK
-109 NFTQTEPYFRVAV
+109 YFTQTEPYFRVV
-122 ELMKETPL
+122 TEVLEEMPLIEDDET
-130 VEDEETRNLTTTL
+130 ENLNTTV
-143 RMQVEKFIKLGI
+143 RMQVEKFIQLGI
-155 PLPTAFVVAATNISD
+155 PLPTAFVVAATNISKP
-170 TEIQADLFASYL
+170 EIQTDLFASYL
-182 LSDTKQ
+182 LSSTRQ

-195 SNLKKRLKKL
+195 SDLKVRLRKL
-205 TEFLGEELKRFEVQ
+205 TEYLGEELTKFEVQ

-249 LGEFDESVALTK
+249 LGEFDESTALTK
-261 ELEKKL
+261 ELEKKIHT
-267 QKKKMPKD
+267 KKLPR
-275 VKEKVLKEIQRLETI
+275 EAEAKVLKEIERLESI
-290 PSMSPEYSYVRT
+290 PVMSPEYSYVRT
-302 YIEWMLDVP
+302 YVELMLDVP
-311 WSEKTKDVLDLKKA
+311 WSEKTKDILDLKKA
-325 KKILDSDHYD
+325 KKILDGDHYD

-350 KLKGETTKGPIL
+350 KLKGKTTKGPIL

-380 KALGRKFIRMSIG
+380 KSLGRKFIRMSIG

-400 IRGHRRTYVGALPGR
+400 IRGHQRTYGGALPGR
-415 IIQGL
+415 KIQGL

-432 DEIDKVGMDYRGD
+432 DEVDKIGIDYRGD

-450 LEVLDPEQNN
+450 LEVLAPEQNN

-500 IPGYSSEEKVH
+500 IPGYSSEEKIH
-511 IAKNFLIPK
+511 IAEKFLIPK

-531 IKFDDEAI
+531 VKLDSEAI
-539 LTIIEEYTREAGVR
+539 CLIIEEYTREAGVR

-570 VEGKKHPEVVT
+570 VEGKEYYRNII
-581 ADTVRK
+581 AERVRSY
-587 FLGVP
+587 LGISRV
-592 KILPSEIEDKN
+592 LPSEIEDKN
-603 TVGVATGLAYT
+603 RVGVATGLAYT

-626 YYKGNGNLI
+626 YYKGKGELI

-653 YIRSKAKD
+653 YIHSKAKA
-661 FGIDEDL
+661 FGIDDEL

-690 GVAITTS
+690 GVAITFS

-739 GLEKVVLPEK
+739 GLKKVVLPEK
-749 NRQDLEE
+749 NRKDLDEIP
-756 VPENILKGLK
+756 VSILKGLK
-766 LEFVETIDE
+766 LEFVENIDDAIR
-775 VLKHALERSPL
+775 HTLERDPL
-786 KSTEADEKTKKPE
+786 
-799 SKKPVAEQPVTEKT
+799 
-813 VAEQPVMEQPAT
+813 QPAKI
-825 EQPSGF
+825 ENEVKNASGKGPITKQSPEF
-831 DSTISAE
+831 DTTSTIQ

>member
-1 MAKEQIDEKD
+1 MAEEKNFDKE

-25 NSVVFPFLTTPLI
+25 NSVVFPFLATPLI
-38 VGRKKSLEA
+38 VGRKKSLDA
-47 VRNASKEH
+47 VRTASREH
-55 NLIVV
+55 NIIVV
-60 AAQKEENKEEVS
+60 VAQKEENKEDVNK
-72 EEDIYSVGTVCAI
+72 EDLYEVGTVCAI
-85 KQVSNISENEIKC
+85 KQVSDISKNEVKC
-98 IVEGISRVKIK
+98 IVEGISRVMIK
-109 NFTQTEPYFRVAV
+109 NYTQTEPYFRVTTEAL
-122 ELMKETPL
+122 EEIPL
-130 VEDEETRNLTTTL
+130 TEDEESEKLNTTVRL
-143 RMQVEKFIKLGI
+143 QVEKFIQLGI
-155 PLPTAFVVAATNISD
+155 PLPTAFVVAATNISRIEVQ
-170 TEIQADLFASYL
+170 TDLFASYL
-182 LSDTKQ
+182 LSSTRE

-195 SNLKKRLKKL
+195 TNIKIRLKKL
-205 TEFLGEELKRFEVQ
+205 TEYLGEELKKFEVQ

-249 LGEFDESVALTK
+249 LGEFDESIALTK
-261 ELEKKL
+261 DLEKKL
-267 QKKKMPKD
+267 HKKKLPGEAKD
-275 VKEKVLKEIQRLETI
+275 KVLKEIQRLENI
-290 PSMSPEYSYVRT
+290 PSMSPEHSYIRT
-302 YIEWMLDVP
+302 YVEWMLDVP
-311 WSEKTKDVLDLKKA
+311 WSEKTKDILDLKKA
-325 KKILDSDHYD
+325 SKILDGDHYD

-350 KLKGETTKGPIL
+350 KLKGKTTKGPIL

-380 KALGRKFIRMSIG
+380 KSLGRKFIRMSIG

-420 TQVGTNNPVFML
+420 TQVGTSNPVFML
-432 DEIDKVGMDYRGD
+432 DEVDKVGADYRGD

-493 DRMEIIE
+493 DRMEVIE

-511 IAKNFLIPK
+511 IAAKFLIPK

-531 IKFDDEAI
+531 IKLNEDAI

-558 IANICKKIAREI
+558 IANIFKKVAREI
-570 VEGKKHPEVVT
+570 VEKKKYSREINSEK
-581 ADTVRK
+581 VRNY
-587 FLGVP
+587 LGVS
-592 KILPSEIEDKN
+592 KVLPSEIEDKN
-603 TVGVATGLAYT
+603 RVGVATGLAYT

-626 YYKGNGNLI
+626 YYGGSGKLI

-653 YIRSKAKD
+653 YIHSKAKS
-661 FGIDEDL
+661 FGIDEKL
-668 FEKSDIHIHVPAGA
+668 FDKSDIHIHVPAGA

-690 GVAITTS
+690 GVSITSS
-697 LVSAFTGIPV
+697 LISAFTGIPV
-707 LRKVGMT
+707 LRDVGMT
-714 GEITLRGRVLPIG
+714 GEITLRGRVLPVG

-739 GLEKVVLPEK
+739 GLKKVVLPEK
-749 NRQDLEE
+749 NRKDIDDI
-756 VPENILKGLK
+756 PANILKGLK
-766 LEFVETIDE
+766 LEFVENIDDVIKHTIE
-775 VLKHALERSPL
+775 KYPL
-786 KSTEADEKTKKPE
+786 KSNNKKTKEIKVPAGK
-799 SKKPVAEQPVTEKT
+799 SAMGKT
-813 VAEQPVMEQPAT
+813 PDFDQAT
-825 EQPSGF
+825 
-831 DSTISAE
+831 TIQ

>member
-1 MAKEQIDEKD
+1 MAQEQINKNN
-11 KIKIPEELPLLSLK
+11 IKIPEELPLLSLK

-38 VGRKKSLEA
+38 VGRKKSLDA

-60 AAQKEENKEEVS
+60 VAQKEENKEEVDK
-72 EEDIYSVGTVCAI
+72 EDLYDVGTVCAI
-85 KQVSNISENEIKC
+85 KQVSNISENEVKC

-109 NFTQTEPYFRVAV
+109 YFTKIEPYFKASV
-122 ELMKETPL
+122 ELIRETPL
-130 VEDEETRNLTTTL
+130 VEDEETRNLNTTL

-170 TEIQADLFASYL
+170 AEIQADLFASYL
-182 LSDTKQ
+182 LSDTSQ

-195 SNLKKRLKKL
+195 INLKKRLKKL

-219 SQIRDKVQKE
+219 SQIRDKVQQE

-275 VKEKVLKEIQRLETI
+275 VKTKVIKEIQRLETI

-311 WSEKTKDVLDLKKA
+311 WSEKTNDVLDLKKA

-350 KLKGETTKGPIL
+350 KLKGKSTKGPIL

-380 KALGRKFIRMSIG
+380 KSLGRKFIRMSIG

-420 TQVGTNNPVFML
+420 SQVGTNNPVFML
-432 DEIDKVGMDYRGD
+432 DEVDKVGMDYRGD

-511 IAKNFLIPK
+511 IAKKFLIPK

-531 IKFDDEAI
+531 IKFNEEAV

-570 VEGKKHPEVVT
+570 VEGKEYPKAVT

-587 FLGVP
+587 YLGVP
-592 KILPSEIEDKN
+592 KILPGEIEDKN

-653 YIRSKAKD
+653 YIRSKAND
-661 FGIDEDL
+661 FGIDEEL

-682 IPKDGPSA
+682 VPKDGPSA

-756 VPENILKGLK
+756 VPENIIKGLK
-766 LEFVETIDE
+766 LEFVETIDD
-775 VLKHALERSPL
+775 VLKYTLERNPL
-786 KSTEADEKTKKPE
+786 KRPETAEEVKKPE
-799 SKKPVAEQPVTEKT
+799 SKKFVAEQTVIENPVTE
-813 VAEQPVMEQPAT
+813 QPV
-825 EQPSGF
+825 
-831 DSTISAE
+831 IL

>member
-1 MAKEQIDEKD
+1 MAEEKRSGKNKE

-25 NSVVFPFLTTPLI
+25 NSVIFPFLATPLV

-47 VRNASKEH
+47 VKSASREH
-55 NLIVV
+55 KIIVV
-60 AAQKEENKEEVS
+60 VAQKEENKEQVEK
-72 EEDIYSVGTVCAI
+72 DDLYDVGTACAI
-85 KQVSNISENEIKC
+85 KQVANISENETKC

-109 NFTQTEPYFRVAV
+109 YFTQTEPYFRVATEV
-122 ELMKETPL
+122 LEEIPL
-130 VEDEETRNLTTTL
+130 IEDEETENLNTTV
-143 RMQVEKFIKLGI
+143 RMQVEKFIQLGI
-155 PLPTAFVVAATNISD
+155 PLPTAFVVAATNISRPEVQ
-170 TEIQADLFASYL
+170 TDLFASYL
-182 LSDTKQ
+182 LSSTKQ

-195 SNLKKRLKKL
+195 NNLKIRLKKL
-205 TEFLGEELKRFEVQ
+205 TEYLGEELKRFEVQ
-219 SQIRDKVQKE
+219 SQIRDKVHKE

-249 LGEFDESVALTK
+249 LGEFDESIALTR

-267 QKKKMPKD
+267 QKKKMPKEAND
-275 VKEKVLKEIQRLETI
+275 KVLKEIERLEDI
-290 PSMSPEYSYVRT
+290 PSMSPEHSYVRT
-302 YIEWMLDVP
+302 YVELMLDVP
-311 WSEKTKDVLDLKKA
+311 WSEKTKDVVDLKKA
-325 KKILDSDHYD
+325 KKILDGDHYD

-350 KLKGETTKGPIL
+350 KLKGKSTKGPIL

-380 KALGRKFIRMSIG
+380 KSLGRKFIRMSIG

-420 TQVGTNNPVFML
+420 TQAGTNNPVFML
-432 DEIDKVGMDYRGD
+432 DEVDKVGMDYRGD

-450 LEVLDPEQNN
+450 LEVLDPDQNN

-466 LEVPFDLSNV
+466 LEVPFDLSNT

-493 DRMEIIE
+493 DRMETIE
-500 IPGYSSEEKVH
+500 IPGYSSEEKIH
-511 IAKNFLIPK
+511 IAEKFLIPK

-531 IKFDDEAI
+531 VKFTGEAI
-539 LTIIEEYTREAGVR
+539 SLIIEEYTREAGVR

-558 IANICKKIAREI
+558 IANICKKVAREI
-570 VEGKKHPEVVT
+570 VEEKRYPRNITTER
-581 ADTVRK
+581 VRNY
-587 FLGVP
+587 LGVS
-592 KILPSEIEDKN
+592 KVLPSEIEDKN
-603 TVGVATGLAYT
+603 RVGVATGLAYT

-626 YYKGNGNLI
+626 YYGGSGVLI

-653 YIRSKAKD
+653 YIHSRAKD
-661 FGIDEDL
+661 FGIEDKL
-668 FEKSDIHIHVPAGA
+668 FSKSDIHIHVPAGA
-682 IPKDGPSA
+682 VPKDGPSA
-690 GVAITTS
+690 GVAITSS

-707 LRKVGMT
+707 IRDVGMT

-739 GLEKVVLPEK
+739 GLKKVVLPEK
-749 NRQDLEE
+749 NRKDLDE
-756 VPENILKGLK
+756 VPKSILKGLK
-766 LEFVETIDE
+766 LEFVENIDD
-775 VLKHALERSPL
+775 VIKHTLERYPSKLESPDDKGVKISDEEL
-786 KSTEADEKTKKPE
+786 KIRQSQRFT
-799 SKKPVAEQPVTEKT
+799 
-813 VAEQPVMEQPAT
+813 
-825 EQPSGF
+825 
-831 DSTISAE
+831 STIQ

>member
-1 MAKEQIDEKD
+1 MAEEKKFD
-11 KIKIPEELPLLSLK
+11 KNIEKINIPKELPLLSLK
-25 NSVVFPFLTTPLI
+25 NSVVFPFLATPLI

-47 VRNASKEH
+47 VKTASKEH
-55 NLIVV
+55 KIIVV
-60 AAQKEENKEEVS
+60 VAQKEENKEDVNKDDLY
-72 EEDIYSVGTVCAI
+72 DIGTACAI
-85 KQVSNISENEIKC
+85 KQVSNVSENEIKC
-98 IVEGISRVKIK
+98 IVEGITRVKIK
-109 NFTQTEPYFRVAV
+109 YFTQTEPYFKVV
-122 ELMKETPL
+122 TEVLEDIPYT
-130 VEDEETRNLTTTL
+130 EDEETENLNTTI
-143 RMQVEKFIKLGI
+143 RMQVEKFIQLGI
-155 PLPTAFVVAATNISD
+155 PLPTAFVVAATNV
-170 TEIQADLFASYL
+170 TRPEIQSDLFASYL
-182 LSDTKQ
+182 LSSTKQ

-195 SNLKKRLKKL
+195 SNLRLRLKKL
-205 TEFLGEELKRFEVQ
+205 TKYLGEELKKFEVQ

-249 LGEFDESVALTK
+249 LGESDESIALTK

-267 QKKKMPKD
+267 QKKKLPKEAN
-275 VKEKVLKEIQRLETI
+275 EKVQKEIERLESI
-290 PSMSPEYSYVRT
+290 PSMSPEHSYVRT
-302 YIEWMLDVP
+302 YVEWMLDVP

-325 KKILDSDHYD
+325 KKILDGDHYD
-335 LEKVKTHILDYLAVR
+335 LDKVKTHILDYLAVR
-350 KLKGETTKGPIL
+350 KLKGKTTKGPIL

-380 KALGRKFIRMSIG
+380 KSLGRKFIRMSIG

-432 DEIDKVGMDYRGD
+432 DEVDKVGMDYRGD

-493 DRMEIIE
+493 DRMEVIE
-500 IPGYSSEEKVH
+500 IPGYSSEEKIH
-511 IAKNFLIPK
+511 IAEKFLIPK
-520 QLKEQGIEKYN
+520 QLKEQGVEKYD
-531 IKFDDEAI
+531 IKFEKDAI
-539 LTIIEEYTREAGVR
+539 SLIIEQYTREAGVR

-558 IANICKKIAREI
+558 ISNICKKIAREI
-570 VEGKKHPEVVT
+570 VEKKKFSRNVT
-581 ADTVRK
+581 TAKVRDY
-587 FLGVP
+587 LGIS

-603 TVGVATGLAYT
+603 KIGVATGLAYT

-626 YYKGNGNLI
+626 YYKGSGELI

-653 YIRSKAKD
+653 YIHSRAKE
-661 FGIDEDL
+661 FGIPETL
-668 FEKSDIHIHVPAGA
+668 FDKSDIHIHVPAGA
-682 IPKDGPSA
+682 VPKDGPSA
-690 GVAITTS
+690 GVAITSS
-697 LVSAFTGIPV
+697 LVSAFTRIPV
-707 LRKVGMT
+707 IRNVGMT
-714 GEITLRGRVLPIG
+714 GEITLRGRILPIG

-739 GLEKVVLPEK
+739 GLKKVVLPEK
-749 NRQDLEE
+749 NKKDLDE
-756 VPENILKGLK
+756 VPENIIKGLK
-766 LEFVETIDE
+766 LVFVENIDDVIKHTLEKYPTKTFDTGKKGTVTSDKELNVSETQRISPTI
-775 VLKHALERSPL
+775 
-786 KSTEADEKTKKPE
+786 
-799 SKKPVAEQPVTEKT
+799 Q
-813 VAEQPVMEQPAT
+813 
-825 EQPSGF
+825 
-831 DSTISAE
+831 

>member
-1 MAKEQIDEKD
+1 MAEEKRFSKNKE

-25 NSVVFPFLTTPLI
+25 NSVVFPFLATPLV

-47 VRNASKEH
+47 VKSASREH
-55 NLIVV
+55 NIMVV
-60 AAQKEENKEEVS
+60 VAQKEENKEQVEK
-72 EEDIYSVGTVCAI
+72 DDLYDVGTACAI
-85 KQVSNISENEIKC
+85 KQVANISENETKC

-109 NFTQTEPYFRVAV
+109 YFTQTEPYFRVATEV
-122 ELMKETPL
+122 LEEIPL
-130 VEDEETRNLTTTL
+130 IEDEETEKLNTTV
-143 RMQVEKFIKLGI
+143 RMQVEKFIQLGI
-155 PLPTAFVVAATNISD
+155 PLPTAFVVAATNISKP
-170 TEIQADLFASYL
+170 EIQTDLFASYL
-182 LSDTKQ
+182 LSSTKQ

-195 SNLKKRLKKL
+195 NNLKIRLKKL
-205 TEFLGEELKRFEVQ
+205 TVYLGEELKRFEVQ

-249 LGEFDESVALTK
+249 LGEFDESMALTR

-267 QKKKMPKD
+267 QKKKMPKEARD
-275 VKEKVLKEIQRLETI
+275 KVLKEIERLENI

-302 YIEWMLDVP
+302 YVELMLDVP
-311 WSEKTKDVLDLKKA
+311 WSEKTKDVMDLKKA
-325 KKILDSDHYD
+325 KKILDGDHYD

-350 KLKGETTKGPIL
+350 KLKGKSTKGPIL

-380 KALGRKFIRMSIG
+380 KSLGRKFVRMSIG

-432 DEIDKVGMDYRGD
+432 DEVDKVGMDYRGD

-450 LEVLDPEQNN
+450 LEVLDPDQNN

-466 LEVPFDLSNV
+466 LEVPFDLSNT

-493 DRMEIIE
+493 DRMETIE
-500 IPGYSSEEKVH
+500 IPGYSSEEKIH
-511 IAKNFLIPK
+511 IAEKFLIPK

-531 IKFDDEAI
+531 VKFTGEAI
-539 LTIIEEYTREAGVR
+539 SLIIEEYTREAGVR

-570 VEGKKHPEVVT
+570 VEGKRYPKNITTER
-581 ADTVRK
+581 VRD
-587 FLGVP
+587 FLGVS
-592 KILPSEIEDKN
+592 KIFPSEIEDKN
-603 TVGVATGLAYT
+603 RVGVATGLAYT

-626 YYKGNGNLI
+626 YYGGSGELI

-653 YIRSKAKD
+653 YIHSRAKA
-661 FGIDEDL
+661 FGIEDKL
-668 FEKSDIHIHVPAGA
+668 FSKSDIHIHVPAGA
-682 IPKDGPSA
+682 VPKDGPSA
-690 GVAITTS
+690 GVAITSS
-697 LVSAFTGIPV
+697 LISVFTGIPV
-707 LRKVGMT
+707 IRDVGMT

-739 GLEKVVLPEK
+739 GLKKVVLPEK
-749 NRQDLEE
+749 NRKDLDE
-756 VPENILKGLK
+756 VPKGILKGLK
-766 LEFVETIDE
+766 LEFVENIDD
-775 VLKHALERSPL
+775 VIKHTLERYPSKVCTPGDKGVKIPDEEL
-786 KSTEADEKTKKPE
+786 KIRPPQRFTP
-799 SKKPVAEQPVTEKT
+799 
-813 VAEQPVMEQPAT
+813 
-825 EQPSGF
+825 
-831 DSTISAE
+831 TIQ